1 LSRIAF
7 VYFDAG
13 GGHRS
18 AMESLLTV
26 IERQKR
32 PWEISTVNLQDI
44 LDQHDFV
51 HRLTGL
57 RVQDVYNRMLTSGW
71 TLGSPQLLVGLHGA
85 IRVLHKKLVCTL
97 SDYWRQHPADV
108 VVSVISNFNRE
119 IAESVK
125 AGLPQAKFVT
135 VMTDIADYQPR
146 HIWLVR
152 ELEYIIC
159 GSDRAVAQARALGH
173 SNGRVFRTSG
183 MILNPRFYE
192 ELHID
197 RAEQRQRLCLDPDCP
212 TALVLFGGQG
222 SKEMLEIARRLES
235 YRGTLQFIFIC
246 GKNKALAA
254 KLRSMKTGRRRHI
267 EGFTREVPYF
277 MRLADFFIG
286 KPGPGSISEALACRL
301 PVIVVCNSWTL
312 PQERYNAEWVQ
323 QNGFGV
329 VVKSFRQIDRAV
341 SEVLQPGAEYRS
353 NVTRYSNSAVFE
365 IPDILQHII
374 GETQPHASV

>member
-1 LSRIAF
+1 
-7 VYFDAG
+7 
-13 GGHRS
+13 
-18 AMESLLTV
+18 MESLLTV

-44 LDQHDFV
+44 LDQHDFI

-57 RVQDVYNRMLTSGW
+57 RVQDVYNRMLASGW
-71 TLGSPQLLVGLHGA
+71 TLGSPQLLVALHGA
-85 IRVLHKKLVCTL
+85 IRVLHNKLVSTL
-97 SDYWRQHPADV
+97 ADYWRQHPADV
-108 VVSVISNFNRE
+108 VISVISNFSRE

-125 AGLPQAKFVT
+125 LGLPQAKFVT
-135 VMTDIADYQPR
+135 IMTDIADYPPR

-173 SNGRVFRTSG
+173 HNGRVFRTSG
-183 MILNPRFYE
+183 MILNPRFYD
-192 ELHID
+192 ELPVD
-197 RAEQRQRLCLDPDCP
+197 RVEQRQRLGLDPDCP

-222 SKEMLEIARRLES
+222 SKEMIEIALRLERYS
-235 YRGTLQFIFIC
+235 GALQFIFIC
-246 GKNKALAA
+246 GKNKALATT
-254 KLRSMKTGRRRHI
+254 LRGMKSGRRAHI
-267 EGFTREVPYF
+267 EGFTREIPYY
-277 MRLADFFIG
+277 MRLSDFFIG
-286 KPGPGSISEALACRL
+286 KPGPGSISEALACGL

-329 VVKSFRQIDRAV
+329 VVGNFRQIETAV
-341 SEVLQPGAEYRS
+341 SEILRPDAEFRS
-353 NVTRYSNSAVFE
+353 SVARYSNSAVFE

-374 GETQPHASV
+374 GEPASV